1 VIHWCKPDNLMPGL
15 EGKIWLGLV
24 KPRNPGA
31 DKLATKPFIWELT
44 LRLPRSM
51 WPVPKAYGHV
61 MAFTE
66 DGKGMPDL
74 QDSSGSYPETT
85 GATKTKDGLFI
96 QSL

>member
-1 VIHWCKPDNLMPGL
+1 MIHWCKPDNLMPGL

-24 KPRNPGA
+24 KPRNPAA
-31 DKLATKPFIWELT
+31 DKLATKPFMWKLT
-44 LRLPRSM
+44 LSLPCSM
-51 WPVPKAYGHV
+51 WPVPKACGHV
-61 MAFTE
+61 TAFTE